1 MQLYMSDTFVRHKCI
16 KNKVAS
22 TATHIY
28 INNIYVLIDYF
39 CMPAYVLSDHDFCDS
54 IRTA

>member
-1 MQLYMSDTFVRHKCI
+1 M
-16 KNKVAS
+16 AP
-22 TATHIY
+22 HIY

>member
-1 MQLYMSDTFVRHKCI
+1 MCLTPLSDTNVL

-22 TATHIY
+22 MATHIY